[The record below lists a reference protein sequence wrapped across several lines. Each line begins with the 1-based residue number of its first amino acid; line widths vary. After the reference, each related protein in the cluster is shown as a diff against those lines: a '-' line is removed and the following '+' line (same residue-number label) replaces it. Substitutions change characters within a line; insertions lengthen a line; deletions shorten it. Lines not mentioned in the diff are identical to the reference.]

1 MKKVIT
7 SFIIFM
13 LIVLTIFNIS
23 TLANTDEITVL
34 INNEILNLT
43 QPAIMKNNTTMVPF
57 RDIFEA
63 LGAQVFWEPS
73 TQMILAIKAKEQTVI
88 SLQIGKY
95 TANVNGNIVGLS
107 EPAQLSSGTT
117 LVPLRFV
124 SEALGASVEWNGK
137 SKTITITDQ
146 NITSLN
152 QKENSSESIITIFFE
167 GDHPIEF
174 LVDPVIENGI
184 LLAQVDPIFKRIR
197 TGSMSKSMSVTRT
210 SVSGK
215 IGDEISFVFEAN
227 NNTALIN
234 GKEKDLPI
242 APKIIGNQLLV
253 PIEFLVTELD
263 LFFSWDEKERTAYIF
278 SPNLEL
284 ILNDIQSA
292 DIEEMRYVGDLKDG
306 KMHGE
311 GKLYMDDHLWYEGD
325 FELGEISGY
334 GTFYFRGTPIYTGDI
349 IRRVAEGKG
358 MFYRLDGNKFFGGD
372 LVNGVLHGNGVSYFV
387 KSYGE
392 NVVQYEGS
400 YENGLRNGHGKLYS
414 SSNNLWYEGGWKD
427 GQFHGNGKSYSD
439 GIVVY
444 DGHWDN
450 HIKTG
455 FGKEYYLSDG
465 LLKYEGYYDN
475 DLYHGQGTLYFKNGI
490 KFVGELVYG
499 DFGQGVFYQNVDGRY
514 VVVEQI
520 ENGVGTK
527 FYNNGDYYLGYLKN
541 GKANGT
547 GKYYESDG
555 YLLYDGE
562 FLEDKYH
569 GKGSYFID
577 EWDVLVGQ
585 FIKGEISQG
594 KYYIDD
600 RLIYDG
606 QFEDYYFHGHGKLYK
621 YGHLFYEG
629 EFIEGSRS
637 GYGKDYYIEGTLLYE
652 GTVQFETRQGIGTL
666 YYPNGNILYEG
677 EFNNNYPEGQGKLY
691 NKQGLLLYSG
701 EFESNMKSGN
711 GILYFGN
718 GDQFRGSFYLDSM
731 RAGTYY
737 NAQGKEITVKRVSD
751 GFGRVYADDGSL
763 YIGEMMNGAFHGQG
777 TYYESSGNKYVG
789 EYVNGIAEG
798 NGNYFHSNGE
808 IFYQGLLKDA
818 MFHGQ
823 GLLYDYKG
831 REMAKGE
838 FKRGILLNNELL
850 PYQINETLTITSIQ
864 NNLSKVVLD
873 GLEDMGDQ
881 LQSDEALMI
890 LQLTSETD
898 YNRFMQ
904 LSHQG
909 KIELINSYVQ
919 NNWGDVL
926 GVNHCYVYLKYKGE
940 TIVETILKNQMKNE
954 QIYLYYKPI

>member
-7 SFIIFM
+7 SFILFM
-13 LIVLTIFNIS
+13 LIVLPIFNIS

-73 TQMILAIKAKEQTVI
+73 TQMILAIKAKDQTVI
-88 SLQIGKY
+88 SLQIGKNRA
-95 TANVNGNIVGLS
+95 TVNGKIVELS
-107 EPAQLSSGTT
+107 EPPQLNNGTT

-146 NITSLN
+146 NIMSTI
-152 QKENSSESIITIFFE
+152 QKGNSTEPIITIFFE

-174 LVDPVIENGI
+174 LEDPVIENGI

-197 TGSMSKSMSVTRT
+197 TGSMSKSMNVTRT

-215 IGDEISFVFEAN
+215 IGDEFSFIFEADK
-227 NNTALIN
+227 NTALIN
-234 GKEKDLPI
+234 GKEKALPI

-253 PIEFLVTELD
+253 PIEFLMTELD

-292 DIEEMRYVGDLKDG
+292 DLEKMRYVGDFKDG

-325 FELGEISGY
+325 FDLGEISGY
-334 GTFYFRGTPIYTGDI
+334 GTFYFRGTPIYTGDV

-372 LVNGVLHGNGVSYFV
+372 LVNGVLHGNGVSYYD

-400 YENGLRNGHGKLYS
+400 YENGLRNGHGKLYYN
-414 SSNNLWYEGGWKD
+414 SNNLWYEGDWKD
-427 GQFHGNGKSYSD
+427 GQFHGKGKSYSD

-450 HIKTG
+450 HIMTG
-455 FGKEYYLSDG
+455 FGKEYYSDG
-465 LLKYEGYYDN
+465 LLKYDGYFDN
-475 DLYHGQGTLYFKNGI
+475 DLYHGQGTLYFKSGF

-499 DFGQGVFYQNVDGRY
+499 DFGQGVFYQNVDGHY
-514 VVVEQI
+514 IVLEQI

-527 FYNNGDYYLGYLKN
+527 VYNNGDYYVGNIKN
-541 GKANGT
+541 GKANGS
-547 GKYYESDG
+547 GKYYDSDSH
-555 YLLYDGE
+555 LVYDGE

-577 EWDVLVGQ
+577 ELDVMEGQ

-594 KYYIDD
+594 KYYVDD
-600 RLIYDG
+600 RLIYEG
-606 QFEDYYFHGHGKLYK
+606 QFENSNFHGHGKLYI
-621 YGHLFYEG
+621 YDRLFYEG

-637 GYGKDYYIEGTLLYE
+637 GFGKEFNIEGSLLYE
-652 GTVQFETRQGIGTL
+652 GTVEFGTRQGIGTL
-666 YYPNGNILYEG
+666 YYPNGTILYEG
-677 EFNNNYPEGQGKLY
+677 EFDNNYFDGQGKFY
-691 NKQGLLLYSG
+691 NKQGQLLYSG
-701 EFESNMKSGN
+701 EFKSNIKDGK

-718 GDQFRGSFYLDSM
+718 GDQFRGSFYLGSI

-737 NAQGKEITVKRVSD
+737 DAHEKEIAVKVISD
-751 GFGRVYADDGSL
+751 GFGRVYTDDGSL
-763 YIGEMMNGAFHGQG
+763 YIGEMMNGDPHGRG
-777 TYYESSGNKYVG
+777 TYYESDGNKYVG
-789 EYVNGIAEG
+789 DFANGTVEG
-798 NGNYFHSNGE
+798 DGSYYHSNGQL
-808 IFYQGLLKDA
+808 FYKGQFKDS
-818 MFHGQ
+818 MFHGH
-823 GLLYDYKG
+823 GVLYDNKG
-831 REMAKGE
+831 REFSKGE
-838 FKRGILLNNELL
+838 FNKGVLIIDETVSTQKNEF
-850 PYQINETLTITSIQ
+850 TTIESIQ
-864 NNLSKVVLD
+864 TNLTKIVVDEFD
-873 GLEDMGDQ
+873 GNQ
-881 LQSDEALMI
+881 LQSDEAFMI
-890 LQLTSETD
+890 LQLTTEED
-898 YNRFMQ
+898 YNQFMQ
-904 LSHQG
+904 LSQQG
-909 KIELINSYVQ
+909 KMKLINGYVQ
-919 NNWGDVL
+919 ENWEVVL
-926 GVNHCYVYLKYKGE
+926 GVKYYYVHIKYKGE
-940 TIVETILKNQMKNE
+940 QILETYLKHQMSDE
-954 QIYLYYKPI
+954 QMFIYYLTN